1 MKRILVVNG
10 NPKER
15 SLCRSLAETYV
26 EAASNSGYDVHV
38 FHISDSDFNPVLN
51 AGYES
56 RLQLEDS
63 LCTFKQELEQADH
76 VVMVYPVWWGS
87 VPAGLKGLLDRVFLP
102 GFAFKYEKDD
112 LFPKRLLKG
121 RSARLIITMDTPVWY
136 YKLVYGSPAT
146 KMMKR
151 TVLEFCGF
159 SPVKVTEFG
168 SVIKSSEHRRRKW
181 ITQVEKLGSQGL

>member
-1 MKRILVVNG
+1 MFCSQWQLSCLSVLLLFVAPLSEWNTKVR
-10 NPKER
+10 
-15 SLCRSLAETYV
+15 
-26 EAASNSGYDVHV
+26 DVYLPGL
-38 FHISDSDFNPVLN
+38 DCNPVLN

-63 LCTFKQELEQADH
+63 LCTFKQKLEQEDH

-87 VPAGLKGLLDRVFLP
+87 VPAGLKGLLDRMFLP

-136 YKLVYGSPAT
+136 YKLIYGAPAT
-146 KMMKR
+146 KMMKK

-181 ITQVEKLGSQGL
+181 ITEVEKLGSQGL